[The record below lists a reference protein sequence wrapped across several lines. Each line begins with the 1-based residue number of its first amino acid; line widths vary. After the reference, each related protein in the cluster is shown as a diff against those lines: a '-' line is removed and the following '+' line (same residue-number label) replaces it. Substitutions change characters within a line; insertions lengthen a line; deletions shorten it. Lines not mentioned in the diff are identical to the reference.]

1 VNLQKIPKKKAIC
14 VSNKEEEEKDV
25 KEAQTTDLV
34 RKKYLESYKFL
45 DFDANSKLIYCKW
58 CRDKGYTNSLAKGY
72 QDLKRTRIDEHCNK
86 NSEYALC
93 IKQQLVLKGEK
104 PSENQQT
111 IENIMLK
118 AKNSDCID
126 MIPIFRN
133 IYFLSKE
140 KIALYK
146 SESIH

>member
-1 VNLQKIPKKKAIC
+1 
-14 VSNKEEEEKDV
+14 
-25 KEAQTTDLV
+25 
-34 RKKYLESYKFL
+34 
-45 DFDANSKLIYCKW
+45 
-58 CRDKGYTNSLAKGY
+58 LA
-72 QDLKRTRIDEHCNK
+72 
-86 NSEYALC
+86 
-93 IKQQLVLKGEK
+93 LKGEK
-104 PSENQQT
+104 TSENQQT

-126 MIPIFRN
+126 MIRILRN